1 MALSLY
7 PVVIC
12 YTSYYLSDHSCTM
25 ITLCQFYV
33 LDLLIV
39 TVIQQVHSEVAVSKS
54 SEDLAV
60 VACKAM
66 SLEFHLL
73 L

>member
-1 MALSLY
+1 MTLSLC
-7 PVVIC
+7 PDVIC

-25 ITLCQFYV
+25 ITLCQFYI
-33 LDLLIV
+33 LDLLII
-39 TVIQQVHSEVAVSKS
+39 TVIQQVHSEVAVSK